1 MSRVLILSD
10 GRVGHLQ
17 QSVAFAQHLELSY
30 DIVEV
35 SPRFV
40 WSKVAALLC
49 DRISCYLPWWFKH
62 DPIPQA
68 QYGYVVGAGSGT
80 YYMVKHIAKKL
91 GVKSVTMMLPKG
103 YRYDYDLILAQSHDN
118 PPELPLIKTLPV
130 NLSYT
135 QSEGIFKTED
145 TAAVGVIIGGENGLY
160 RMTEG
165 TMRVYLDEI
174 VRRYGKSHTVAV
186 TTSPRTPPAI
196 EALVAS
202 YGFDYTVIYSQEKI
216 NPIPDFL
223 AQCETVF
230 ITADSTSMISQTVS
244 YGKSYVVVLPLER
257 VKEGKHQCFVETLEQ
272 GEYLHLYDGSIK
284 HRNRKIDLKRLL
296 QKAVA

>member
-10 GRVGHLQ
+10 GRAGHLQ
-17 QSVAFAQHLELSY
+17 QSVAFAKHLELPY
-30 DIVEV
+30 DIVAV
-35 SPRFV
+35 SSRFG
-40 WSKVAALLC
+40 WSKIAALLC

-80 YYMVKHIAKKL
+80 YYMVKRIARKF
-91 GVKSVTMMLPKG
+91 GAKSVTMMLPKG
-103 YRYDYDLILAQSHDN
+103 YRYDFDLILAQAHDD
-118 PPELPLIKTLPV
+118 PPEHPHIKTLPV

-135 QSEGIFKTED
+135 QPEGLFAPEKP
-145 TAAVGVIIGGENGLY
+145 AVGVIIGGENALY
-160 RMTEG
+160 RMGEG
-165 TMRVYLDEI
+165 AMRIYLDEI
-174 VRRYGKSHTVAV
+174 KRRYALTHTIAV

-230 ITADSTSMISQTVS
+230 ITVDSTSMISQAVS

-257 VKEGKHQCFVETLEQ
+257 VKEGKHQRFVETLER